1 MLSQDVSTFPSLA
14 HYVFEAEVGVGGM
27 GKVYRARDARNDTI
41 VAIKVLHSA
50 SLSAQDSADVQARFV
65 QEAQLA
71 MGFDHPNL
79 VRVFDVFAVDGH
91 YYLVME
97 YVSGSSLKTF
107 LSGRLIRSGQH
118 VIPLMIQ
125 ACQGLAY
132 AHQRGII
139 HRDIKP
145 DNLFVTEDEVLKIMD
160 FGIAR
165 QNTAEQFLTQTQP
178 GMMLGTLNYMSPE
191 QLQDTANVDPRSD
204 IFSLGVV
211 MYELFTGRQPFARES
226 MGQTM
231 LHILSESPEPPEQIN
246 PRLSPE
252 LVSIIMCC
260 LAKRRGQ
267 RYQNMEELATALSVL
282 QEDTGLPQPTVSA
295 KADVTGQVRSDA
307 TQPTPLNYQDY
318 LSDEQQSQLPK
329 NFYHRASGLSLR
341 CEASGLKAFLSGDA
355 TYATETLNR
364 GHIERL
370 LAEANICIGVRQE
383 ALDSLV
389 GQSLF
394 HDVLIAEG
402 ILSRAPQD
410 ARVAFLWDEPMP
422 GPVEQADGSV
432 NHRELNQVPSVEQGE
447 AIARLYRAVPGTP
460 GQTIYGEALT
470 VSEPKQFV
478 LKEGP
483 GTHLDPDDPDVLL
496 ASLSGLPVRL
506 HQGAKVVNVLTLDAV
521 NLSTGNIDFD
531 GAVVINGPVEK
542 GFKVRARG
550 DIVVFGPVEG
560 AEIHTEN
567 NLYLHKPVY
576 GGSQLS
582 ARYHIKGFFFQ
593 GAEIDSGGDTC
604 AYQGVLHCQVRATGR
619 VILGPTG
626 SINGGEVYSAYG
638 IYAHTIG
645 SHAGHQTRVAV
656 GRNPRTQWEL
666 ENLQARQQIL
676 NQRLQSNIK
685 DMLYARTHQQQ
696 ERLAGLETDRTA
708 LLFQVNTLNDE
719 VRFFEAQLKRS
730 EKPEQCVI
738 YAQKLGGD
746 VHANL
751 CGTGRH
757 FVDEVDGPLR
767 LRQKLVGLR
776 EHAVDLSFE
785 ATIPALW
792 DTDFLPQ
799 NTL

>member
-1 MLSQDVSTFPSLA
+1 MLSQDISTFPSLA
-14 HYVFEAEVGVGGM
+14 HYTFEAQIGVGGM
-27 GKVYRARDARNDTI
+27 GKVYRARDARNDTT
-41 VAIKVLHSA
+41 VAVKVLHSSA
-50 SLSAQDSADVQARFV
+50 TSAQDNADAQARFI

-71 MGFDHPNL
+71 MHFDHPDL
-79 VRVFDVFAVDGH
+79 VQVFDVFSVDDQH
-91 YYLVME
+91 YLVME

-118 VIPLMIQ
+118 MVPLMIQ
-125 ACQGLAY
+125 ACQGLSY

-145 DNLFVTEDEVLKIMD
+145 DNLFVTEEEVLKIMD

-231 LHILSESPEPPEQIN
+231 LTILSESPESPEQIN

-252 LVSIIMCC
+252 LVSIIMRC

-267 RYQNMEELATALSVL
+267 RYQNMEELAAALSVL
-282 QEDTGLPQPTVSA
+282 QEEAGMPQPGSL
-295 KADVTGQVRSDA
+295 KAELTGQVRSDA

-318 LSDEQQSQLPK
+318 LTDEQQSQVPK
-329 NFYHRASGLSLR
+329 SFYHRASGLALR
-341 CEASGLKAFLSGDA
+341 CEASGLKAFLTEDS
-355 TYATETLNR
+355 TYATETLTR
-364 GHIERL
+364 VHMERL
-370 LAEANICIGVRQE
+370 LAEANISVGVKQDVV
-383 ALDSLV
+383 DSLV

-394 HDVLIAEG
+394 NDVLIAEG
-402 ILSRAPQD
+402 TLPQWPQD
-410 ARVAFLWDEPMP
+410 AQLDFLWDEPTP
-422 GPVEQADGSV
+422 GPLEQADGSV
-432 NHRELNQVPSVEQGE
+432 NHRELNQVPSVEQGMP
-447 AIARLYRAVPGTP
+447 IVRLYRAVAGVS
-460 GQTIYGEALT
+460 GQTIYGDVLT
-470 VSEPKQFV
+470 VPEPKQFV

-483 GTHLDPDDPDVLL
+483 GTHLDPEDADVLL
-496 ASLSGLPVRL
+496 ASFSGLPVRL

-521 NLSTGNIDFD
+521 NISTGNVDFD
-531 GAVVINGPVEK
+531 GAIVIHGPVEK
-542 GFKVRARG
+542 GFKVKARG

-567 NLYLHKPVY
+567 NLYLHQPVY
-576 GGSQLS
+576 VGSQLS
-582 ARYHIKGFFFQ
+582 ARYHVKGFFFQ
-593 GAEIDSGGDTC
+593 GAEIESGGDTC
-604 AYQGVLHCQVRATGR
+604 AYQGLLHCQVRATGR
-619 VILGPTG
+619 VILGPAG

-645 SHAGHQTRVAV
+645 THAGHQTRVAV

-666 ENLQARQQIL
+666 ENLKARQQIL

-696 ERLAGLETDRTA
+696 DRLATLEIERTA

-719 VRFFEAQLKRS
+719 VRFFEEQLKRS

-738 YAQKLGGD
+738 HAHKLGGD

-757 FVDEVDGPLR
+757 FGEALDGPLR

-776 EHAVDLSFE
+776 QHAVDLSFE
-785 ATIPALW
+785 GANPMLW
-792 DTDFLPQ
+792 DTNFLPQ
-799 NTL
+799 NTP

>member
-1 MLSQDVSTFPSLA
+1 MLSQDTSSFPSLA
-14 HYVFEAEVGVGGM
+14 HYVFEEQVGVGGM
-27 GKVYRARDARNDTI
+27 GTVYRARDERNHTV
-41 VAIKVLHSA
+41 VAIKVLRVPSDSLQDHSDA
-50 SLSAQDSADVQARFV
+50 QARFV

-71 MGFDHPNL
+71 MGFDHSNL
-79 VRVFDVFAVDGH
+79 VKVFDVFAVDGH
-91 YYLVME
+91 HYLVME
-97 YVSGSSLKTF
+97 YISGSSLKAF

-118 VIPLMIQ
+118 VIPLMVQ
-125 ACQGLAY
+125 ACHGLSY
-132 AHQRGII
+132 AHKRGII

-231 LHILSESPEPPEQIN
+231 LHILSEDPESPELIN

-252 LVSIIMCC
+252 LVRIIMRC

-267 RYQNMEELATALSVL
+267 RYQDMDELQAELLLL
-282 QEDTGLPQPTVSA
+282 QDVAGIPQPSA
-295 KADVTGQVRSDA
+295 SSKVDITGQVRADA
-307 TQPTPLNYQDY
+307 TQPTPVNYQHY
-318 LSDEQQSQLPK
+318 LTDEQQSQLPK
-329 NFYHRASGLSLR
+329 NFYHRESGLSLR
-341 CEASGLKAFLSGDA
+341 CEASGLRAFLSGDS
-355 TYATETLNR
+355 TYATETLSLA
-364 GHIERL
+364 HMERI
-370 LAEANICIGVRQE
+370 LAEANITNGIKQTV
-383 ALDSLV
+383 LSSLC

-394 HDVLIAEG
+394 QDVLVAEG
-402 ILSRAPQD
+402 DLPQLPQD
-410 ARVAFLWDEPMP
+410 ASIEFLWQEPIP
-422 GPVEQADGSV
+422 GPVEQEDGSV
-432 NHRELNQVPSVEQGE
+432 NHRELNAVPSVLAGTPVAQLHR
-447 AIARLYRAVPGTP
+447 AISGVPGK
-460 GQTIYGEALT
+460 TIYGDVLSVA
-470 VSEPKQFV
+470 EPKQFV

-483 GTHLDPDDPDVLL
+483 GTRLDPENVDRLL
-496 ASLSGLPVRL
+496 ATLSGLPVRL
-506 HQGAKVVNVLTLDAV
+506 HQGVKVVNVLTLDGV
-521 NLSTGNIDFD
+521 NLKTGNVDFD

-542 GFKVRARG
+542 GFKVHARG

-560 AEIHTEN
+560 AEIRTEN
-567 NLYLHKPVY
+567 NIYLHQPVFM
-576 GGSQLS
+576 GSRIS
-582 ARYHIKGFFFQ
+582 ARYHVKGLFFQ

-604 AYQGVLHCQVRATGR
+604 VYQGLLHCQVRATGR

-626 SINGGEVYSAYG
+626 HINGGEVYSAYG

-645 SHAGHQTRVAV
+645 THAGHQTRVAV

-666 ENLQARQQIL
+666 ENLQARQQLL

-696 ERLAGLETDRTA
+696 ERLAALEVERTVQ
-708 LLFQVNTLNDE
+708 LFQMNTLNDE
-719 VRFFEAQLKRS
+719 VRFFEDQLKRS

-746 VHANL
+746 VQANL

-757 FVDEVDGPLR
+757 LVDEVEEPVR
-767 LRQKLVGLR
+767 LRQICIGLR
-776 EHAVDLSFE
+776 QHAVDLSFE
-785 ATIPALW
+785 VVIPMLW
-792 DTDFLPQ
+792 GTDFLPQ
-799 NTL
+799 NRL